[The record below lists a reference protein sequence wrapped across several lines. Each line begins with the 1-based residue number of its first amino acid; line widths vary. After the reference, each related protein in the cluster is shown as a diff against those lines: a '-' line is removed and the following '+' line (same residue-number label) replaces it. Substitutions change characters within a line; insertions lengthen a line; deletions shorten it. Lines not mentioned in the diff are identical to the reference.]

1 MLHFWHSGTILVLI
15 TKRYGI
21 EIGEIEAIMVADDQE
36 ERKVGRPRSMEA
48 QQAILDA
55 TLLLLATQG
64 FDGMSIE
71 EVAARAGVGK
81 TTIYRW
87 WDSKEALALEALQRL
102 YARRPI
108 TDTGNLRQDLIA
120 IFEDFAR
127 HMEKDE
133 PLLENLSFKLLGDF
147 KTHPELFQKFFSLIV
162 EPRLQ
167 KFSQMIERAQERG
180 ELRENLDPL
189 LLFGLFSGPFFY
201 RMLLSGKVAP
211 HGPNWPEQVIDA
223 VLYGIT
229 THRERCS

>member
-1 MLHFWHSGTILVLI
+1 
-15 TKRYGI
+15 
-21 EIGEIEAIMVADDQE
+21 MVADEQE
-36 ERKVGRPRSMEA
+36 ERRAGRPRSMEA

-55 TLLLLATQG
+55 VLLLLATQG

-71 EVAARAGVGK
+71 EVATRAGVGK

-87 WDSKEALALEALQRL
+87 WDTKEALALEALQKL

-127 HMEKDE
+127 HMQKDE
-133 PLLENLSFKLLGDF
+133 PLLENLSYKLLGDF
-147 KTHPELFQKFFSLIV
+147 KTHPELFQMFFSLVI

-180 ELRENLDPL
+180 ELREDLDPL
-189 LLFGLFSGPFFY
+189 MLFGLFSGPFCY
-201 RMLLSGKVAP
+201 RVLLSGKVAP
-211 HGPNWPEQVIDA
+211 RSSNWPEQVVDA
-223 VLYGIT
+223 VLYGIAA
-229 THRERCS
+229 HSEK